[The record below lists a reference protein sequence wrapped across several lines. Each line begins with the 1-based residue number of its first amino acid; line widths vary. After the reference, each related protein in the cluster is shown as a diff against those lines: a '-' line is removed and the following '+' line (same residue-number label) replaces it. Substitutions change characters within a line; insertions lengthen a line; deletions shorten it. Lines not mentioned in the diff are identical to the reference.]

1 MLPTQKRIFR
11 PLLKTIQ
18 SNWKRSF
25 TVAPSYVEPTSSYN
39 TEMGHSSWT
48 ILSIPTARL
57 SIPLQMTVESWSP
70 TPSGTSRLVRKS
82 LKTTLTILH
91 IKRIGLPGS
100 CAKFILQESSL
111 KTTSRASIKINCDG
125 SLYLTK
131 RYQII
136 NIIYWHEMRFYETL
150 TYSTALLIQQIIFL

>member
-1 MLPTQKRIFR
+1 MLPKLRRIFR

-39 TEMGHSSWT
+39 TEMAPSTWT
-48 ILSIPTARL
+48 IPSIPAARL
-57 SIPLQMTVESWSP
+57 SIPLRITIESWSP
-70 TPSGTSRLVRKS
+70 TPSGTSRQVRKS

-91 IKRIGLPGS
+91 IKRIGLPSS
-100 CAKFILQESSL
+100 CVKLILQESNL
-111 KTTSRASIKINCDG
+111 KTTSRASIKISCDG
-125 SLYLTK
+125 SLYSTK

-136 NIIYWHEMRFYETL
+136 NIIYWHQMCFYETL
-150 TYSTALLIQQIIFL
+150 MYSKALLIQQIIFL